1 MITATGCSRYATENI
16 KYHIIYLST
25 CMLEIPQKHS
35 TTYTNTDPGNEGC
48 ESDWPGSATESLWAM
63 VLVGHDGEGQG
74 EPQRKA
80 KVSPGG
86 HG

>member
-1 MITATGCSRYATENI
+1 
-16 KYHIIYLST
+16 
-25 CMLEIPQKHS
+25 MLEIPQKHS

-48 ESDWPGSATESLWAM
+48 ESDWPGSAKESLWAM

-74 EPQRKA
+74 EPRRKA

-86 HG
+86 HGWTNKHTLIHKQQTSW